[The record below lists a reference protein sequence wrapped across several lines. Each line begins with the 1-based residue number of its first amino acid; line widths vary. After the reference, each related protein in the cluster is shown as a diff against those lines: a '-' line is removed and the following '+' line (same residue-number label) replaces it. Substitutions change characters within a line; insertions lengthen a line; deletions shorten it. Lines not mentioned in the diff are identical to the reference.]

1 MTIIHDGETFDATA
15 SAYGVEASPWS
26 YILCRTRTG
35 ARMAKLEPLDP
46 GSWQRRLGYKGTG
59 AHSFSVAQSAT
70 RERHHEAVNQVRIWQ
85 QMRPGEVTLIV
96 SYQGQPVYAGLVW
109 KATYS
114 RASQRIDITHEDVWS
129 LWERR
134 LAIPQHL
141 YSAQTPV
148 IRTVQDYPNLDLT
161 THAKRVVQMGMI
173 GPRTGLPG
181 YQVPIVFPADQS
193 GSYRMVHWTYD
204 FATVAD
210 RLMEITEM
218 DSGPHIDF
226 EVEWAGDGGFRWRLD
241 THTTRAESM
250 ILHYSAAE
258 TPVTDIEY
266 VRDLSEYFTEVHV
279 TGEGSE
285 TGTLHRR
292 RWLSEGSLGE
302 HRVALGRHDSMGHL
316 KTGPMVQEVTDG
328 LLRERIRA
336 TEQIQCAVRV
346 GGETGISPHDLRLGM
361 TIVLRGTDDP
371 VIPRGDLERTLIGFS
386 PKGADQLTLELAP
399 PPVSVSTVTD

>member
-1 MTIIHDGETFDATA
+1 MAIIHDGETFDSTD
-15 SAYGVEASPWS
+15 SAYGIEGNPWS

-35 ARMAKLEPLDP
+35 ARIAKLEPLDP
-46 GSWQRRLGYKGTG
+46 GSWQRRLGYKGVGT
-59 AHSFSVAQSAT
+59 SVFKVSQSAT
-70 RERHHEAVNQVRIWQ
+70 PDRPEGATDTTALWRI
-85 QMRPGEVTLIV
+85 MRPAEVTLIV
-96 SYQGQPVYAGLVW
+96 SYEGQPVYAGLVW
-109 KATYS
+109 KALYR
-114 RASQRIDITHEDVWS
+114 RATGMIDITHEDVWS

-141 YSAQTPV
+141 YNAETPV
-148 IRTVQDYPNLDLT
+148 IRTVQDYQNLSLV
-161 THAKRVVQMGMI
+161 THAKRVIQMGLI

-181 YQVPIVFPADQS
+181 YQVPIALPADQS

-218 DSGPHIDF
+218 DTGPHIDF
-226 EVEWAGDGGFRWRLD
+226 PVEWNGGAFRWRLD
-241 THTTRAESM
+241 AFTERTERM
-250 ILHYSAAE
+250 VLHYTAHD
-258 TPVTDIEY
+258 TPVTDMEY
-266 VRDLSEYFTEVHV
+266 GRDMSEYFTEVHV

-302 HRVALGRHDSMGHL
+302 HRVALGSHDSMGHL
-316 KTGPMVQEVTDG
+316 KTGPMVQEVADG

-386 PKGADQLTLELAP
+386 PKGTDQLTLELAP